1 VISDERLQARNERGP
16 GMMPDALV
24 DRRDPPP
31 ARGPSPFELD
41 DDSVY
46 RRWRD
51 WKLEQRARRAA
62 DLVVEVRD
70 PRALSEAE
78 RAALL
83 ERIARTNMAL
93 YRSPVVDEDPRIP
106 RALGAQLGL
115 VRLDA
120 NWLADEDG
128 ISRIAVTAH
137 TGAGGPGGGR
147 ADFIPY
153 TDHAI
158 RWHTDGYYH
167 PEARRI
173 HGMILHCVRPAAR
186 GGENGLLDHE
196 LAYIALRDESPGAI
210 RALMAANAMTIPER
224 SDAAGVARAAQSG
237 PVFSLAPDGGLH
249 MRYTARTKSISWKDD
264 AATQDAVARLAA
276 LLAGALPWVLRLTL
290 EPGMGIVGHN
300 VLHERTAFADD
311 PAAPRL
317 MYRARFLDRV
327 AGMGLRRALA

>member
-1 VISDERLQARNERGP
+1 MTSA
-16 GMMPDALV
+16 AAV
-24 DRRDPPP
+24 DLCDRPVS
-31 ARGPSPFELD
+31 RGPSPFDLD
-41 DDSVY
+41 DDATY

-51 WKLEQRARRAA
+51 WKLEQRARSAD
-62 DLVVEVRD
+62 DLVVELRD
-70 PRALSEAE
+70 PRALRPAE
-78 RAALL
+78 HAALQG
-83 ERIARTNMAL
+83 RIARTNMAL
-93 YRSPVVDEDPRIP
+93 YRSPLVDEDPRIP

-128 ISRIAVTAH
+128 ISRIAVTSN
-137 TGAGGPGGGR
+137 TDAGGSGGGR

-186 GGENGLLDHE
+186 GGESGLLDHE
-196 LAYIALRDESPGAI
+196 LAYIALRDADPDAV
-210 RALMAANAMTIPER
+210 RALMAPDALTIPER
-224 SDAAGVARAAQSG
+224 SDDAGVARPAQGG

-249 MRYTARTKSISWKDD
+249 MRYTARTRSIRWKDD
-264 AATQDAVARLAA
+264 AATQAAVARLAQLMA
-276 LLAGALPWVLRLTL
+276 DGERPWVLRLRL
-290 EPGMGIVGHN
+290 EPGMGLVGHN
-300 VLHERTAFADD
+300 VLHERSAFADD

-317 MYRARFLDRV
+317 LYRARFLDRV
-327 AGMGLRRALA
+327 AGMAPWRPAP